1 VLKQDFTMPLET
13 GTFISDLVSTNPAAT
28 DGSGQG
34 DDHLR
39 LIKSVLL
46 ATFPSITGA
55 VTASHTTLNS
65 AVSNSTKLKAT
76 SADTTPGFLND
87 KLVVAARLSKS
98 TVNPAGDEDISLD
111 LASSG
116 VTPGSYTHPSITVD
130 TYGRVTA
137 AANGV
142 TEETGVIK
150 MYGGAAAPSG
160 YVLCDGSA
168 ISRTTFSA
176 LFAVIGT
183 TFGVGDGS
191 TTFNVPDLRGRA
203 PIGAGT
209 GTGLTARALGAQV
222 GAENHTLTEAEM
234 PLHGHPW
241 RSSNTNESSWQS
253 DVTGGFP
260 TSNNGVSTR
269 SAFTGSPSNTI
280 GEQIGGTGGGGA
292 HNNMQPSLAVNFIIK
307 T

>member
-1 VLKQDFTMPLET
+1 MPLEAAT
-13 GTFISDLVSTNPAAT
+13 YIDDLVETNPVAT

-34 DDHLR
+34 DDHIR
-39 LIKSVLL
+39 LIKSALK

-55 VTASHTTLNS
+55 VTATHTELNT
-65 AVSNSTKLKAT
+65 AVANDTKLKAT
-76 SADTTPGFLND
+76 SADTTPGYLND
-87 KLVVAARLSKS
+87 KLVVAARLAKS
-98 TVNPAGDEDISLD
+98 TVNPAADEDISLD

-142 TEETGVIK
+142 TEETGVVK
-150 MYGGAAAPSG
+150 MFAGAAAPSG
-160 YVLCDGSA
+160 YVMCDGSA
-168 ISRTTFSA
+168 INRTTYSA

-183 TFGVGDGS
+183 TFGAGDGS
-191 TTFNVPDLRGRA
+191 TTFNVPDMRGRA
-203 PIGAGT
+203 PIGVGT

-222 GAENHTLTEAEM
+222 GAETHTLTEAEM

-241 RSSNTNESSWQS
+241 RSSNSNESSWQS
-253 DVTGGFP
+253 DTTGGFP
-260 TSNNGVSTR
+260 TSNAANSNR
-269 SAFTGSPSNTI
+269 SAYTGTPSATI
-280 GEQIGGTGGGGA
+280 GQQIGGTGGGGA
-292 HNNMQPSLAVNFIIK
+292 HANMQPSLALNFIIK